1 MYLKHEQAQNTLTS
15 ILKTQQLENTGDL
28 FKLVRTAME
37 FVEQFGGM
45 SGEQKKT
52 VVKNTLT
59 TFIQDSDIDDT
70 MKFLLIG
77 TIDPII
83 QTVIQVTKKEWFV
96 NFRKK
101 RVIAAVFPR
110 FLIHGV

>member
-1 MYLKHEQAQNTLTS
+1 MYLKNEQAQNTLTS

-28 FKLVRTAME
+28 FKLVRTGME

-45 SGEQKKT
+45 DGEQKRT

-59 TFIQDSDIDDT
+59 TFIQDSDVDDT
-70 MKFLLIG
+70 MKFLLTG

-83 QTVIQVTKKEWFV
+83 KTVIQVTKNEWFV

-101 RVIAAVFPR
+101 GLLRRCFRA
-110 FLIHGV
+110 